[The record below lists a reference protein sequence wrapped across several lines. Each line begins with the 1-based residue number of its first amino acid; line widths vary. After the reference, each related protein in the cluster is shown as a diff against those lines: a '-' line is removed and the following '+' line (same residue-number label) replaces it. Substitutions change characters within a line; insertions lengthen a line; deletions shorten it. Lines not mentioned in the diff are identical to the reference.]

1 LSGALVLAKWY
12 PFRGSW
18 QDKRLPE
25 KYMANHKK
33 PKGFDEQTG
42 AYHAS
47 LLEEIWHKVSSIEYI
62 AVAMTVVLIYG
73 VGGHPIWYAVVLV
86 AVLAVWRISWL
97 RRFGSMAAR
106 VLLPVWIG
114 WLCVEIYI
122 VVQNDAAL
130 EQFVR
135 LFEFN
140 EKYKEPFYTAVST
153 LYAIVTA
160 LALVKGIEDFDKLK
174 NSIAEEVHRIHS
186 IVDLSTYFEGKNRA
200 YVLELKKSLV
210 KYARNV
216 GQSCD
221 QGMRSPNQQ
230 LLLTCQNDIAKLEP
244 EDENDK
250 IALGKMMDERATL
263 STLRVRRI
271 NSVGEK
277 IPNYLLI
284 ALWVAAGALILP
296 FLSEP
301 LAIKNASG
309 QVVENPAL
317 FSQYYMIFLMATL
330 NSFLLLMLS
339 DIADPFDG
347 FWNVDRQAFNDL
359 ADELEAEIECEEAGE

>member
-1 LSGALVLAKWY
+1 MAKQNT
-12 PFRGSW
+12 P
-18 QDKRLPE
+18 KRF
-25 KYMANHKK
+25 N
-33 PKGFDEQTG
+33 EQTG
-42 AYHAS
+42 ACNAS
-47 LLEEIWHKVSSIEYI
+47 LLEECWQYIISIEFI
-62 AVAMTVVLIYG
+62 AVAMTVVLIYA
-73 VGGHPIWYAVVLV
+73 VDAHPVWYAVLFV
-86 AVLAVWRISWL
+86 AVLAIWRISWL
-97 RRFGSMAAR
+97 SRIGSMAAR
-106 VLLPVWIG
+106 VLLPIWIG
-114 WLCVEIYI
+114 WLCVEVYI
-122 VVQNDAAL
+122 AIQNDAEL
-130 EQFVR
+130 EKFVKF
-135 LFEFN
+135 FEFN
-140 EKYKEPFYTAVST
+140 DKYKEPFYTAVST

-186 IVDLSTYFEGKNRA
+186 IVDLSAYFEGKNKE
-200 YVLELKKSLV
+200 YVRDLKKNLV

-216 GQSCD
+216 GHSCD
-221 QGMRSPNQQ
+221 QGMKSPNQQ
-230 LLLTCQNDIAKLEP
+230 LLLACQNDIAKLTP

-250 IALGKMMDERATL
+250 IALAGIMEERAEL
-263 STLRVRRI
+263 STLRVKRI

-277 IPNYLLI
+277 IPMYLLI

-301 LAIKNASG
+301 LTTAGPGGEAILSP
-309 QVVENPAL
+309 ER

-359 ADELEAEIECEEAGE
+359 ADELDAEIEREESKE